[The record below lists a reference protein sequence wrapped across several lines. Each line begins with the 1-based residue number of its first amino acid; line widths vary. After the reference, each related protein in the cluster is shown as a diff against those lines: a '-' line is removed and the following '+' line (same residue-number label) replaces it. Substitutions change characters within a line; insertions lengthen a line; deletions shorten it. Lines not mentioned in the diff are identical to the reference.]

1 MHPRRRLPSQD
12 LVGLHGTAQPVPHV
26 LLHRGGEAERR
37 QGCEVVWGGG
47 LVEHLRLLAL
57 RPRVASPRIKGLLV
71 EQVTES
77 VNIPKDSPSHI
88 QNSRGR
94 AALERWASPHRASG
108 AAQAA
113 WKAARLLF
121 PKAKDD
127 DGGRHGYW
135 GSGGDRRE
143 EEARSG
149 ERRWLRVWGQH
160 PRVAHRHRRLP
171 LLVQVPVARNSTS
184 RPTAEDGG

>member
-1 MHPRRRLPSQD
+1 M
-12 LVGLHGTAQPVPHV
+12 
-26 LLHRGGEAERR
+26 
-37 QGCEVVWGGG
+37 
-47 LVEHLRLLAL
+47 EHLRLLAL

-113 WKAARLLF
+113 WRAAQLLF
-121 PKAKDD
+121 PKAKD

-135 GSGGDRRE
+135 GSGGEKKRLVMESVVGFEFGDSILVWHIDTDAYLRWYRRRQRE
-143 EEARSG
+143 TAQAG
-149 ERRWLRVWGQH
+149 RRRRITKGLPGQGRPGALKLH
-160 PRVAHRHRRLP
+160 VFPPRRTP
-171 LLVQVPVARNSTS
+171 LHAAPSC
-184 RPTAEDGG
+184 